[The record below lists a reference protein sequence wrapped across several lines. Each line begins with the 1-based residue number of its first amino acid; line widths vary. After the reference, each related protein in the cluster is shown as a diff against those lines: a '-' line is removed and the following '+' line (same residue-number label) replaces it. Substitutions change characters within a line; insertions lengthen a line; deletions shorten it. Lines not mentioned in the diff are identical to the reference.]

1 MKTYQDLEANRGSDL
16 QEYVYACISDYK
28 GSESY
33 KNAVDGINYS
43 TGKNTVIM
51 AYQKL
56 LYSMTGEAFPDN
68 YTANHKCPANFL
80 QRFATQEAGYLLSNG
95 IQFQEDSTK
104 EALGDKIDSKL
115 HKAAKDAIIQGA
127 AYGFYN
133 NGDVVYF
140 SASEF
145 CPLFDEE
152 TGQLKAGIRFWQ
164 IDSTKPLR
172 ATLYEEDGYTDY
184 INKNGKISVL
194 QPKRS
199 YKYNIVESEFDG
211 MQILDGEN
219 YPEFPIV
226 PLYSNTR
233 HASEL
238 IPIKSQIDAFDLIKS
253 GFANDLDEASMIYW
267 TLEGCGGMDD
277 IDIAKFRDRMKIL
290 KTAIVDGD
298 QGSRAT
304 AHTIDVPYQSREAYL
319 NRLEKDMMKDF
330 MALDIDI
337 ISAGSVTATQI
348 KAAYEPL
355 NEKCD
360 ELEYCIIEHIQGLL
374 ALAGV
379 EDYPSFRRSQ
389 ISNEMETTQ
398 MIMQCANLLDTQTI
412 LDHLPFLT
420 VDEVPEILAR
430 LEKEEADRMPFDD
443 DNSDD
448 EGEEDEDEKEKKKAE
463 EE

>member
-1 MKTYQDLEANRGSDL
+1 MKTYQDLIANKGDL

-28 GSESY
+28 GSEAY
-33 KNAVDGINYS
+33 RNAVDGINYS

-95 IQFQEDSTK
+95 IQFQEEPTK
-104 EALGDKIDSKL
+104 EKLGEKIDSRL

-164 IDSTKPLR
+164 IDPLKPLR

-184 INKNGKISVL
+184 VNKDGSISEL
-194 QPKRS
+194 NPKRS
-199 YKYNIVESEFDG
+199 YKYNVAESDFDG

-219 YPEFPIV
+219 YPDFPIV
-226 PLYSNTR
+226 PLYANTR
-233 HASEL
+233 HSSEL
-238 IPIKSQIDAFDLIKS
+238 IPIKAQIDAFDLIKS
-253 GFANDLDEASMIYW
+253 GFANDLDDASMIYW
-267 TLEGCGGMDD
+267 TLENCGGMDD
-277 IDIAKFRDRMKIL
+277 IDLAKFRDRL
-290 KTAIVDGD
+290 KTLKAAVVDGD
-298 QGSRAT
+298 QGARAT
-304 AHTIDVPYQSREAYL
+304 AHTYDVPYQSREAYL
-319 NRLEKDMMKDF
+319 NRLEKDMIKDF
-330 MALDIDI
+330 MALDVEI

-348 KAAYEPL
+348 RAAYEPL

-360 ELEYCIIEHIQGLL
+360 ELEYCVIEHIQGLL
-374 ALAGV
+374 KLAGV
-379 EDYPSFRRSQ
+379 DDYPVFRRSQ
-389 ISNEMETTQ
+389 ISNEIETTQ
-398 MIMQCANLLDTQTI
+398 MIMQCANLLDKQTI
-412 LDHLPFLT
+412 LEHLPFLT
-420 VDEVPEILAR
+420 VDEVPQILER
-430 LEKEEADRMPFDD
+430 LEQEEAERMPFIE

-448 EGEEDEDEKEKKKAE
+448 DEKQEENEDEKSN
-463 EE
+463 

>member
-1 MKTYQDLEANRGSDL
+1 MKTYQDLIANKGDL

-28 GSESY
+28 GSEAY
-33 KNAVDGINYS
+33 RNAVDGINYS

-80 QRFATQEAGYLLSNG
+80 QRFATQESGYLLSNG
-95 IQFQEDSTK
+95 IRFQNESTK
-104 EALGDKIDSKL
+104 DYLGEKIDSKL

-133 NGDVVYF
+133 NGEVVYF
-140 SASEF
+140 TASEF

-172 ATLYEEDGYTDY
+172 ATLYEEDGYMDF
-184 INKNGKISVL
+184 INKNGKIEVL
-194 QPKRS
+194 QDKRY
-199 YKYNIVESEFDG
+199 YKYSVAKSDFDG
-211 MQILDGEN
+211 TQILEGEN
-219 YPEFPIV
+219 YPDFPIV

-238 IPIKSQIDAFDLIKS
+238 IPIKAQIDAFDLIKS
-253 GFANDLDEASMIYW
+253 GFANDLDDASMIYW
-267 TLEGCGGMDD
+267 TLENCGGMDD
-277 IDIAKFRDRMKIL
+277 IDLAKFRDRL
-290 KTAIVDGD
+290 KTLKAAVVDGD
-298 QGSRAT
+298 QGARAT
-304 AHTIDVPYQSREAYL
+304 AHIYDVPYQSREAYL
-319 NRLEKDMMKDF
+319 NRLEKDMIKDF
-330 MALDIDI
+330 MALDVEV

-348 KAAYEPL
+348 RAAYEPL

-360 ELEYCIIEHIQGLL
+360 ELEYCVIEHIQGLL
-374 ALAGV
+374 KLAGV
-379 EDYPSFRRSQ
+379 DDYPAFRRSQ
-389 ISNEMETTQ
+389 ISNEIETAQ
-398 MIMQCANLLDTQTI
+398 MIMQCANLLDKQTI
-412 LDHLPFLT
+412 LEHLPFLT
-420 VDEVPEILAR
+420 VDEVPQILER
-430 LEKEEADRMPFDD
+430 LEQEEAERMPFIE

-448 EGEEDEDEKEKKKAE
+448 DEKQEENEDEKSN
-463 EE
+463 

>member
-1 MKTYQDLEANRGSDL
+1 MKTYQDLIANKGDL
-16 QEYVYACISDYK
+16 QEYVYACITDYK
-28 GSESY
+28 GSEAY
-33 KNAVDGINYS
+33 RNAVDGINYS
-43 TGKNTVIM
+43 TGQNTVIM
-51 AYQKL
+51 AFKKL
-56 LYSMTGEAFPDN
+56 LYDMTGEAFPDN

-95 IQFQEDSTK
+95 IQFQEEPTK
-104 EALGDKIDSKL
+104 EKLGEKIDSRL

-164 IDSTKPLR
+164 IDPLKPLR

-184 INKNGKISVL
+184 INKDGSISEL
-194 QPKRS
+194 NPKRS
-199 YKYNIVESEFDG
+199 YKYNVAESDFDG

-219 YPEFPIV
+219 YPDFPIV
-226 PLYSNTR
+226 PLYANTR
-233 HASEL
+233 HSSEL

-277 IDIAKFRDRMKIL
+277 IDIAKFRDRMKVL

-304 AHTIDVPYQSREAYL
+304 AHTIDVPYQSRETYL
-319 NRLEKDMMKDF
+319 NRLEKDMIKDF
-330 MALDIDI
+330 MALDVEI

-348 KAAYEPL
+348 RAAYEPL

-360 ELEYCIIEHIQGLL
+360 ELEYCAIEHIQGLL
-374 ALAGV
+374 RLAGV
-379 EDYPSFRRSQ
+379 DDYPTFRRSQ
-389 ISNEMETTQ
+389 ISNETETTQ
-398 MIMQCANLLDTQTI
+398 MIMQCANILDKQTI
-412 LDHLPFLT
+412 LEHLPFLT
-420 VDEVPEILAR
+420 VDEVPQILER
-430 LEKEEADRMPFDD
+430 LEQEEAERMPFIE
-443 DNSDD
+443 DNSNDD
-448 EGEEDEDEKEKKKAE
+448 EKQEEKEDEKSN
-463 EE
+463 

>member
-1 MKTYQDLEANRGSDL
+1 MKTYQDLIANKGDL

-28 GSESY
+28 GSEAY
-33 KNAVDGINYS
+33 RNAVDGINYS
-43 TGKNTVIM
+43 TGQNTVIM
-51 AYQKL
+51 AFKKL
-56 LYSMTGEAFPDN
+56 LYDMTGEAFPDN

-95 IQFQEDSTK
+95 IQFQEEPTK
-104 EALGDKIDSKL
+104 EKLGEKIDSRL

-164 IDSTKPLR
+164 IDPLKPLR

-184 INKNGKISVL
+184 INKDGSISEL
-194 QPKRS
+194 NPKRS
-199 YKYNIVESEFDG
+199 YKYNVAESDFDG

-219 YPEFPIV
+219 YPDFPIV
-226 PLYSNTR
+226 PLYANTR
-233 HASEL
+233 HSSEL

-253 GFANDLDEASMIYW
+253 GFANDLDEASLIYW

-277 IDIAKFRDRMKIL
+277 IDIAKFRDRMKVL
-290 KTAIVDGD
+290 KTAVVDGD

-304 AHTIDVPYQSREAYL
+304 AHTIDVPYQSRETYL
-319 NRLEKDMMKDF
+319 NRLEKDMIKDF
-330 MALDIDI
+330 MALDVEI

-348 KAAYEPL
+348 RAAYEPL

-360 ELEYCIIEHIQGLL
+360 ELEYCVIEHIQGLL
-374 ALAGV
+374 KLAGV
-379 EDYPSFRRSQ
+379 DDYPAFRRSQ
-389 ISNEMETTQ
+389 ISNEIETTQ

-412 LDHLPFLT
+412 LEHLPFLT
-420 VDEVPEILAR
+420 VDEVPAILER
-430 LEKEEADRMPFDD
+430 LEKEEADRMPF
-443 DNSDD
+443 
-448 EGEEDEDEKEKKKAE
+448 EEEQEENEDEKSN
-463 EE
+463 

>member
-1 MKTYQDLEANRGSDL
+1 MKTYQDLLANKGSDL

-28 GSESY
+28 GSEAY

-277 IDIAKFRDRMKIL
+277 IDIVKFRDRMKVL

-298 QGSRAT
+298 QGARAT
-304 AHTIDVPYQSREAYL
+304 AHTMDVPYQSREAYL

-412 LDHLPFLT
+412 LEHLPFLT

>member
-1 MKTYQDLEANRGSDL
+1 MKTYQDLIANKGDL

-28 GSESY
+28 GSEAY
-33 KNAVDGINYS
+33 RNAVDGINYS
-43 TGKNTVIM
+43 TGQNTVIM
-51 AYQKL
+51 AFKKL
-56 LYSMTGEAFPDN
+56 LYDMTGEAFPDN

-95 IQFQEDSTK
+95 IQFQEEPTK
-104 EALGDKIDSKL
+104 EKLGEKIDSRL

-164 IDSTKPLR
+164 IDPLKPLR

-184 INKNGKISVL
+184 INKDGSISEL
-194 QPKRS
+194 NPKRS
-199 YKYNIVESEFDG
+199 YKYNVAESDFDG

-219 YPEFPIV
+219 YPDFPIV
-226 PLYSNTR
+226 PLYANTR
-233 HASEL
+233 HSSEL

-253 GFANDLDEASMIYW
+253 GFANDLDEASLIYW

-277 IDIAKFRDRMKIL
+277 IDIAKFRDRMKVL
-290 KTAIVDGD
+290 KTAVVDGD

-304 AHTIDVPYQSREAYL
+304 AHTIDVPYQSRETYL
-319 NRLEKDMMKDF
+319 NRLEKDMIKDF
-330 MALDIDI
+330 MALDVEI

-348 KAAYEPL
+348 RAAYEPL

-360 ELEYCIIEHIQGLL
+360 ELEYCVIEHIQGLL
-374 ALAGV
+374 KLAGV
-379 EDYPSFRRSQ
+379 DDYPAFRRSQ
-389 ISNEMETTQ
+389 ISNEIETTQ
-398 MIMQCANLLDTQTI
+398 MIMQCANLLDKETI
-412 LDHLPFLT
+412 LEHLPFLT
-420 VDEVPEILAR
+420 VDEVPQILER
-430 LEKEEADRMPFDD
+430 LEKEEAERMPFIE

-448 EGEEDEDEKEKKKAE
+448 DEKQEENEDEKTN
-463 EE
+463 

>member
-1 MKTYQDLEANRGSDL
+1 MKTYQDLLANKGSDL
-16 QEYVYACISDYK
+16 QEYVYTCITDYK
-28 GSESY
+28 GSEAY
-33 KNAVDGINYS
+33 RNAVDGINYS
-43 TGKNTVIM
+43 TGQNTVIM
-51 AYQKL
+51 AFKKL
-56 LYSMTGEAFPDN
+56 LYDMTGEAFPDN

-95 IQFQEDSTK
+95 IQFQEEPTK
-104 EALGDKIDSKL
+104 EKLGEKIDSRL

-164 IDSTKPLR
+164 IDPLKPLR

-184 INKNGKISVL
+184 INKDGSISEL
-194 QPKRS
+194 NPKRS
-199 YKYNIVESEFDG
+199 YKYNVAESDFDG

-219 YPEFPIV
+219 YPDFPIV
-226 PLYSNTR
+226 PLYANTR
-233 HASEL
+233 HSSEL

-267 TLEGCGGMDD
+267 TLEGCDGMDD

-304 AHTIDVPYQSREAYL
+304 AHTIDVPYQSRETYL
-319 NRLEKDMMKDF
+319 NRLEKDMIKDF
-330 MALDIDI
+330 MALDVEI

-348 KAAYEPL
+348 RAAYEPL

-360 ELEYCIIEHIQGLL
+360 ELEYCVIEHIQGLL
-374 ALAGV
+374 RLAGV
-379 EDYPSFRRSQ
+379 DDYPTFRRSQ
-389 ISNEMETTQ
+389 ISNETETTQ
-398 MIMQCANLLDTQTI
+398 MIMQCANILDKQTI
-412 LDHLPFLT
+412 LEHLPFLT
-420 VDEVPEILAR
+420 VDEVPQILER
-430 LEKEEADRMPFDD
+430 LEQEEAERMPFIE

-448 EGEEDEDEKEKKKAE
+448 DEKQEENEDEKSN
-463 EE
+463 